1 MVGHFCS
8 TIHFSAVSGNWW
20 NQPSVE
26 MVVWA
31 WMLSCTRWSTYCS
44 IQALSWNR
52 CCFFEIEAF
61 LQLLPN
67 STIISEYH
75 ATETEI
81 MIFQETVWTEPS
93 QLHVRAS
100 CVSEIKNLW
109 FNTGIFYHLYTW
121 SALPISTHHRAVNS
135 GAKTVCI
142 LVSDPF
148 SVPWACI
155 KKRDHAT
162 LYMHRGGV
170 TQHKSYF
177 YFNCILIFTF
187 LYKSNLSE
195 LLYYINP
202 N

>member
-20 NQPSVE
+20 NQPSVG

-31 WMLSCTRWSTYCS
+31 WMQSCTRWSMYCS

-52 CCFFEIEAF
+52 RCFFEIEAF

-75 ATETEI
+75 ATATEI

-100 CVSEIKNLW
+100 CVPEIKNLW
-109 FNTGIFYHLYTW
+109 FNTGIFT
-121 SALPISTHHRAVNS
+121 ISTLGQPYQLALTIEQWIAEQKQSVSLYQTPLVCLEHASRKGIMQHCICTEEGWHNIRA
-135 GAKTVCI
+135 I
-142 LVSDPF
+142 F
-148 SVPWACI
+148 
-155 KKRDHAT
+155 T
-162 LYMHRGGV
+162 LIAY
-170 TQHKSYF
+170 
-177 YFNCILIFTF
+177 FTF